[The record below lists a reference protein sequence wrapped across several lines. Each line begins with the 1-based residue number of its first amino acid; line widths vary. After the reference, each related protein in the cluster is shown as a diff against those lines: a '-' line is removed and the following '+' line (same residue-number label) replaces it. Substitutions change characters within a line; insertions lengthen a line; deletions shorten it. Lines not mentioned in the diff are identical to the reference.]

1 MAKPTPSV
9 VALQLK
15 LTANGE
21 FNSRHEN
28 ATCAPDTRSM
38 KETPPSVGSMVS
50 FLLLKFKFLIAILIA
65 FLLWQ
70 VPGFAASFA
79 ATEVTTST
87 ILRTTEERDDS
98 RLSRAFLQVKPN
110 ERLKVTFEKG
120 TNPEQQTR
128 DSHLTIVANTKHE
141 ALEAREARNEGCLRQ
156 RRSGGAFRHR

>member
-1 MAKPTPSV
+1 
-9 VALQLK
+9 
-15 LTANGE
+15 
-21 FNSRHEN
+21 
-28 ATCAPDTRSM
+28 M

-98 RLSRAFLQVKPN
+98 RP
-110 ERLKVTFEKG
+110 
-120 TNPEQQTR
+120 
-128 DSHLTIVANTKHE
+128 
-141 ALEAREARNEGCLRQ
+141 
-156 RRSGGAFRHR
+156 